1 MQYILE
7 LRLEIRTI
15 IKILKTVWKTLSQTD
30 NSIMKISNLSNS
42 QWLSL
47 CNKRKNKKRVLKAD
61 FIFLVMQI
69 YLKNMLKKYWSLLT
83 IISQIDKMEFNL
95 KIHSISSKISVLKLF
110 ITNNLYLSKMKS
122 LII

>member
-1 MQYILE
+1 
-7 LRLEIRTI
+7 
-15 IKILKTVWKTLSQTD
+15 
-30 NSIMKISNLSNS
+30 
-42 QWLSL
+42 
-47 CNKRKNKKRVLKAD
+47 
-61 FIFLVMQI
+61 MQI

-95 KIHSISSKISVLKLF
+95 KIHSISSKISVLKLI